1 MRASALGGGA
11 GRISIG
17 RPIGIGGIHWD
28 SHCWRPMS
36 VVSEASAMKLRWF
49 CTCAPPACSSRRKR
63 SSEDCKRRRKPAIFA
78 GACDRA
84 SWATLN
90 NSGAVHHRSRVTWDK
105 HTHTRTSTHS
115 HRALTQA
122 HPLHYHQYYGPSPYH
137 PPLKP
142 TKSQQPR
149 PPPPPQTRYW
159 KKRTPNRKRS

>member
-1 MRASALGGGA
+1 MSRLVTSAMRASALGGGA

-90 NSGAVHHRSRVTWDK
+90 NSGAVHHRSRVTCGPLPVEYGQQRR
-105 HTHTRTSTHS
+105 HISTRTLRRPLSATRRRKTCLHLRQ
-115 HRALTQA
+115 RADVVIANA
-122 HPLHYHQYYGPSPYH
+122 HIPSA
-137 PPLKP
+137 L
-142 TKSQQPR
+142 
-149 PPPPPQTRYW
+149 
-159 KKRTPNRKRS
+159 